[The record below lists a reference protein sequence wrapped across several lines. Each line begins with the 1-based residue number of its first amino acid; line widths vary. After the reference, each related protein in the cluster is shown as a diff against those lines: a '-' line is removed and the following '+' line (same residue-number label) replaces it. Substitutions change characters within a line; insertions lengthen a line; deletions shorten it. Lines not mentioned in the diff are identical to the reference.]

1 MYLNFLQL
9 LDNLVMHTSTKFCV
23 IWICTLGYIDISLKG
38 TESAKKNDNNWIH
51 QESLWLKGPQ
61 VGNMFISVWGT

>member
-1 MYLNFLQL
+1 MLY
-9 LDNLVMHTSTKFCV
+9 DLVKHISTKFRG

-61 VGNMFISVWGT
+61 VGNMFISGWGT